1 MSLISRDLKLQV
13 GFRNKI
19 MSFSFPKEKIK
30 ILLLENIHESAVE
43 NFKVDGFDV
52 EKLSGSLSEKDLLAR
67 ARDIHVLGIR
77 SKTQIPSS
85 FFESAKKLLGVG
97 CFCIGT
103 NQVDLEQAKKSGV
116 PVFNAPYSNTRSV
129 AEMVIA
135 EIIMLSR
142 RLGDRNNDLHQ
153 GIWNKNSKNSFEVR
167 GKTLGIVG
175 YGNIGT
181 QVGVLAES
189 LGLKVLFF
197 DVLTKMPIGNSRAM
211 ESLSALLSASDFVTL
226 HVPET
231 DSTKNLMNSET
242 LKQMRK
248 GAFLIN
254 ASRGSVVDLKAL
266 AKEVETGHLAGCAV
280 DVYPEEPLSNTPHFR
295 SELQKLPNVILTPH
309 IGGSTEEAQE
319 NIGKE
324 VSDFLIRFINR
335 GETTLAV
342 NFPQADLV
350 DRKEAHRILNVHHNI
365 PGVLAEIN
373 AIMSALGANIQGQQL
388 STDSEI
394 GYLIMD
400 VDKNLSDQVKDQ
412 IANLSTSIKTRIL
425 Y

>member
-1 MSLISRDLKLQV
+1 MSL
-13 GFRNKI
+13 
-19 MSFSFPKEKIK
+19 SFPKEKIK

-43 NFKVDGFDV
+43 NFRIDGYEV
-52 EKLSGSLSEKDLLAR
+52 EKISSSLSEKDLLAR
-67 ARDIHVLGIR
+67 AKDIHVLGIR
-77 SKTQIPSS
+77 SKTQIPAS
-85 FFESAKKLLGVG
+85 FFEEAKKLLSVG

-103 NQVDLEQAKKSGV
+103 NQVNLEAAKRSGV

-142 RLGDRNNDLHQ
+142 RLGDRNNELHQ
-153 GIWNKNSKNSFEVR
+153 GIWKKDSKNAFEVR
-167 GKTLGIVG
+167 GKTLGIIG

-197 DVLTKMPIGNSRAM
+197 DILTKMPIGNSRAM
-211 ESLSALLSASDFVTL
+211 ESLEALLGASDFVTL

-231 DSTKNLMNSET
+231 DSTKDLMNSTT

-254 ASRGSVVDLKAL
+254 ASRGSVVDLKSL
-266 AKEVETGHLAGCAV
+266 ANEIEKGHLAGCAV
-280 DVYPEEPLSNTPHFR
+280 DVYTEEPLSNTTHFQ

-335 GETTLAV
+335 VETSLAV
-342 NFPQADLV
+342 NFPKADLV
-350 DRKEAHRILNVHHNI
+350 DRKESHRILNVHQNV
-365 PGVLAEIN
+365 PGVLANIN
-373 AIMSALGANIQGQQL
+373 AIISSLGANIQGQQL

-400 VDKNLSDQVKDQ
+400 VDKNLSDQVKNQ
-412 IANLSTSIKTRIL
+412 ISKLSTSIKTRIL

>member
-1 MSLISRDLKLQV
+1 MSL
-13 GFRNKI
+13 
-19 MSFSFPKEKIK
+19 SFPKEKIK

-43 NFKVDGFDV
+43 NFRVDGFEV
-52 EKLSGSLSEKDLLAR
+52 ERLSSSLSEKDLLAR
-67 ARDIHVLGIR
+67 AKDIHVLGIR
-77 SKTQIPSS
+77 SKTQIPGS
-85 FFESAKKLLGVG
+85 FFESAKKLLSIG

-103 NQVDLEQAKKSGV
+103 NQVNLEAAKRSGI

-142 RLGDRNNDLHQ
+142 RLGDRNKELHQ
-153 GIWNKNSKNSFEVR
+153 GIWNKESKNSFEVR
-167 GKTLGIVG
+167 GKTLGIIG

-197 DVLTKMPIGNSRAM
+197 DILTKMPIGNGRAV
-211 ESLSALLSASDFVTL
+211 ESLGALLGASDFVSL

-231 DSTKNLMNSET
+231 DSTKDLMNSVA

-254 ASRGSVVDLKAL
+254 ASRGSVVDLKSL
-266 AKEVETGHLAGCAV
+266 ANEILSGHLAGCAV
-280 DVYPEEPLSNTPHFR
+280 DVYPEEPLGNTTHFH

-335 GETTLAV
+335 GETSLAV

-350 DRKEAHRILNVHHNI
+350 DRKESHRILNVHQNV
-365 PGVLAEIN
+365 PGVLANIN
-373 AIMSALGANIQGQQL
+373 AIISSLGANIQGQQL

-412 IANLSTSIKTRIL
+412 ISKLSTSIKTRIL